1 MSLRRRLIPRQ
12 TLEEI
17 MEIPKDQILQLRRDR
32 GDHDKA
38 DQADQQLPDRVD
50 PDQHSD
56 LLGKLGLNPSELM
69 GEIGGKVGL

>member
-1 MSLRRRLIPRQ
+1 MSLRRWLIPHQ
-12 TLEEI
+12 TKEKI
-17 MEIPKDQILQLRRDR
+17 MEIPKDQILQLLRDR
-32 GDHDKA
+32 GDHDQA